1 MPNEASPIC
10 RGQNLTLETVLMFI
24 YAMPKTAMSKNDFNS
39 HAEQRMKGWTQT
51 HSQIARQVALYYE
64 SEGICYPRFHGNTN
78 IEDIVRYI
86 RNWACH
92 YFVPNPYTPS
102 LKGKSPTN
110 IYAFLKEEI
119 KKGNTDFDAGCKK
132 MFDLELNNL
141 DKVRVYLNS
150 FTDLVIDNNKMS
162 INDGVSSMKDISLHP
177 CKEEVDGITFY
188 NMFNITYENKSSD
201 IQATTCLQ
209 QIYYG
214 APGTG
219 KSHAIKKITNT
230 QPGGNVF
237 RTTFHPDSDYSTFVG
252 CYKPTTI
259 DVPMRDVTGKV
270 IKENDENVTENRIVY
285 EFVGQAF
292 LQAYT
297 RAWKRYAS
305 ATAEGK
311 KPEAVYLVIEEIN
324 RGNCAQIFGDLFQLL
339 DRSSNGFS
347 EYPIITDRDMQ
358 KYLVKAFSNMAF
370 LNAPAICGKTAEEM
384 ALKIRNGEIL
394 LLPSNLYI
402 WATMNTSDQSLFPI
416 DSAFKRRWDWKYVP
430 ISDAGK
436 NWRIEVNGKQYDW
449 WDFLQKINEKIGE
462 ATNSEDK
469 KLGYFFCKADTEG
482 IISAEKFAGKVIF
495 YLWNDVFKDF
505 IEEAGDMFNDTDGA
519 KLSFQK
525 FYTVVDNETKVVEA
539 KVEKLLTNLGVNVVG
554 DGTKTTEEE
563 TPILDEDGNDT
574 NATSKR
580 NFDYTKYSVNGEG
593 RYPKTTVAQHA
604 IQEYVSMHPN
614 MSPEDVV
621 KTWTALNV
629 AVSNLVETEQMYRE
643 RTSGSTDKNLST
655 RYKTIQMSNGEIL
668 YVSNQYNVGN
678 ITELMNEVN
687 KQNWGITIE
696 KIDEQA

>member
-1 MPNEASPIC
+1 MTY
-10 RGQNLTLETVLMFI
+10 RGKEINDDCYKKIANTLGLNNDSAWFVHEINILNQDELHFTAYMLGEQTMTYSSTEERKNAFLSKLPKDGKKI
-24 YAMPKTAMSKNDFNS
+24 YVGESNS
-39 HAEQRMKGWTQT
+39 HKA
-51 HSQIARQVALYYE
+51 S
-64 SEGICYPRFHGNTN
+64 
-78 IEDIVRYI
+78 
-86 RNWACH
+86 
-92 YFVPNPYTPS
+92 
-102 LKGKSPTN
+102 
-110 IYAFLKEEI
+110 
-119 KKGNTDFDAGCKK
+119 
-132 MFDLELNNL
+132 
-141 DKVRVYLNS
+141 
-150 FTDLVIDNNKMS
+150 
-162 INDGVSSMKDISLHP
+162 
-177 CKEEVDGITFY
+177 
-188 NMFNITYENKSSD
+188 
-201 IQATTCLQ
+201 LQ

-219 KSHAIKKITNT
+219 KSHTIKDQTAEANKSGHVI
-230 QPGGNVF
+230 

-259 DVPMRDVTGKV
+259 EVPMRDVTGKV
-270 IKENDENVTENRIVY
+270 IRENGEDVTETRIVY
-285 EFVGQAF
+285 EFVRQAF
-292 LQAYT
+292 LEAYVN
-297 RAWKRYAS
+297 AWKLYAE
-305 ATAEGK
+305 AQEGEQ
-311 KPEAVYLVIEEIN
+311 PQTQYLIIEEIN

-339 DRSSNGFS
+339 DRNGTGFS
-347 EYPIITDRDMQ
+347 DYPIKADNDLKKQ
-358 KYLVKAFSNMAF
+358 LAKAFKGLSIIKKEEI
-370 LNAPAICGKTAEEM
+370 NAQYNGKDVVEKV
-384 ALKIRNGEIL
+384 LNGEEL
-394 LLPSNLYI
+394 LLPNNLYI

-430 ISDAGK
+430 ISNAEK
-436 NWRIEVNGKQYDW
+436 NWSIEVNGKQYDW
-449 WDFLQKINEKIGE
+449 WDFLEKINEKIGE

-469 KLGYFFCKADTEG
+469 KLGYFFCKADPEG